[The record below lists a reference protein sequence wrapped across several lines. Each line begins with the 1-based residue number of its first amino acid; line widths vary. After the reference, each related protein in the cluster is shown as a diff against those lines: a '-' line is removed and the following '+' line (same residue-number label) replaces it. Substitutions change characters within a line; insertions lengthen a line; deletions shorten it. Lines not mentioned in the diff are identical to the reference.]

1 MKKRK
6 ILIPGE
12 KKKIKEENEKE
23 RKEQGPLTSEQK
35 KEIAKQVHKKMKK
48 RATVVALLA
57 ALGITTV
64 GVGVKAIEEPKQS
77 STSEQTKEFKE
88 TYTVSTKS
96 TPVISNSKT
105 KQEQIAE
112 IVNNLESKEDILH
125 FLKDKYIEQYEK
137 NTGDS
142 TLTTE
147 DIKLIAN
154 YENYVFIDKN
164 TGNMYLHGETPDVTE
179 QKLKNEE
186 ISYTSQDNV
195 KVYKVIKDNK
205 VIDCITLQ
213 SKDGKNVP
221 ITVNSIDN
229 QSPSILKYMGESIP
243 KGIDYAENIEDDL
256 AKKQFINALIQEQ
269 EKQQEQKER

>member
-12 KKKIKEENEKE
+12 KKKIKEEFAKA